1 MPTPNPFD
9 PVQQPQQPVSQPQQR
24 ANPFDPPIQQAPN
37 AQAQAQPAVGSQD
50 WLAQGTAH
58 NINWAAGA
66 PSQNFMSVGQ
76 TDKGEPIYG
85 DGIPGWGRR
94 TFARLFDPAQHNEG
108 VDYQKQAEIKQQ
120 AAQAANQWAKD
131 NPGHDDFKEYVAAY
145 NQTSLLNQD
154 RIKNQGVLPVV
165 TSEVLN
171 ATKTVVMD
179 GVLTAIQAG
188 TWAVRKTL
196 SMAQSTE
203 DIANT
208 TSTMPEWK
216 PQTSD
221 NKTVNS
227 LFGLAQNLNPA
238 ANSYNI
244 LRYSQSRFD
253 KGDVVGGVVA
263 GALSV
268 LGLAGPIG
276 GKVGEALAGAVGYL
290 SDSDREKAIVA
301 RDLAGS
307 DMIYTQMWDAQVKS
321 EIQRELDSGQSL
333 SNIQE
338 KYANPWVEF
347 AGGLIDPL
355 IAIHGPDKIASE
367 AALYWKPAIKGF
379 DEVLSALGKVTGDA
393 EATKAIGGLIAHVTD
408 AIGERGAILNDL
420 AKNGHSL
427 LDLTADGKAFVQGR
441 ESGNFV
447 RMVVGNYAEHP
458 EEATNV
464 FGQLVKVAT
473 GTAEEQNAALA
484 YVMRSKVAKQ
494 AFSQAGVNTMAL
506 FRNMLSDGA
515 GGFNTG
521 EKFLASLSK
530 VMEEGATNGEK
541 TAALAEHVAGLMHS
555 ASSDL
560 FPSVSKL
567 RDAEQLAKAGG
578 VVDEATKALAQ
589 QYGELPGYVRA
600 LNNTLSRD
608 SAVGKTYA
616 TFNKF
621 FAGVY
626 MGLSP
631 AFAMRNALNNT
642 FTVFAD
648 AGAMTAGRSFVG
660 QLETGANVFK
670 AQVESMLTGKKFE
683 SIYKAGATH
692 QRALDSIVKMLGAL
706 PESAMAERTLST
718 ELGSAAGVLAASGG
732 AEHAAKSILMADTI
746 TREMDRALRS
756 GALPAIDEMTKAG
769 WSNAEVYRL
778 HDLIRQHYGNTAK
791 AMEQFTKEMAQT
803 GGHIELWRTI
813 QPTEKILGFLS
824 SGVVGMRD
832 HFNELRNGKFNSP
845 EEFSAAKEAL
855 YNSIAE
861 AKGMA
866 QDELARVADNSTE
879 AKIIDGVTTGLK
891 GKEGEVV
898 DSGFNHM
905 AATLRQ
911 ARTEVY
917 DTVGKAIDSIQ
928 AATPEL
934 QAQKDLANKALR
946 ELQTQDF
953 KAGDGVAK
961 HLDGFRDILFNAVN
975 NVKSGKLSL
984 EEATKLIDGAAPV
997 GSTVKFADFASPKLF
1012 DQQSKYYRA
1021 LASESWGTFNKTQA
1035 QQAEVILKSVGG
1047 DTALLEKAYNT
1058 MGEGF
1063 RLSDAFVQG
1072 KGETE
1077 AISSALKGGLTPD
1090 QQVQGAVNDLFKQ
1103 AQDAGWDRPKNAL
1116 LNAVNNDWLT
1126 AHPGEEN
1133 KFTSL
1138 AEAYQATGRKGQLIK
1153 DSVSAEGRGV
1163 DLKKFNTFTGDATRR
1178 MRDNVKVNLDNLTPE
1193 DATTKYIKELKD
1205 DIFKQADIS
1214 VKPMLSHD
1222 PNTPEK
1228 ALLKVMNDLTGKSY
1242 NTIYE
1247 ATPRELVETLDHAG
1261 IKVNLTRASDQALI
1275 GSQLPS
1281 ALASDTPAWK
1291 AGLESVSK
1299 YQASYGGT
1307 EGLFVKSQKTA
1318 EDIAAEAEKF
1328 KVNRPII
1335 DGAGQHSVPKGIT
1348 ANLDGFKAELD
1359 AYEKKVLDSW
1369 GQLGEKGGATQGKAA
1384 AWKQYA
1390 NVVEQ
1395 RMVDARA
1402 NAQRIAEEK
1411 AKFAMHLY
1419 GDKTYL
1425 DHATAMVMPYHYW
1438 YGRTYTNWMQ
1448 RMAAN
1453 PAMVAAYAKYRV
1465 AMEQAHAGMPEWYK
1479 YNLSTNDLPGI
1490 HTDNPL
1496 YFNLEATLNPLNGLT
1511 GVDFTDPKK
1520 RVDWLSRSMDDL
1532 GKFGPS
1538 TFTPLNWLVAAS
1550 LHAKGEDDAATRWGG
1565 RLFPQTAS
1573 IKAIMALPHTLGG
1586 PALQG
1591 PTIGEYGKNNEYDPM
1606 VSLFSGGLDPY
1617 ERNRVGRALGS
1628 MIDGQQITQAQA
1640 IDAAHAQSGPLW
1652 DAAVQAAT
1660 DQRSG
1665 GQVASFFLGVGFKAR
1680 NPSDIQI
1687 DNFYT
1692 EYGMLTQARS
1702 NIPPD
1707 QYRQAMTQLGEKYK
1721 FMDTVLISRK
1731 ATDDSNTAYAYN
1743 VIGRIPP
1750 GQSGDLYKTVGITN
1764 DMVSRFYDDKG
1775 TFRNWTPADISRFMS
1790 GVSDLGA
1797 LLAVPDYSTK
1807 SEWNDARTQ
1816 YGKMSKALE
1825 SQYGSD
1831 ISNKIDAF
1839 FQTPKDGQD
1848 TYMALHPE
1856 VKAALDTKSGLMSQ
1870 DPLLYKYYGGLETVN
1885 RFYKSQMY
1893 AALDKE
1899 FGADIQMKWNEYY
1912 AKQLISTKDANA
1924 YKRQHPELS
1933 AWSKRKT
1940 AWEDAILR
1948 AGARVASYMPDAPQI
1963 PVRSDFQPQGAT
1975 QANLQQVAQTAPVHQ
1990 WADYQKMLGSDA
2002 LSRLVLDH
2010 WMSGSRLSSAA
2021 RSQMDYLAPKY
2032 GYPDGDAFMQAIGI
2046 SLYQAQGAQQ
2056 TGN

>member
-9 PVQQPQQPVSQPQQR
+9 PVQQPQQQGPQPQAPQ
-24 ANPFDPPIQQAPN
+24 ANPFDPPVQQTG
-37 AQAQAQPAVGSQD
+37 AQVQAQPAVGTQE
-50 WLAQGTAH
+50 WLTQGTQH
-58 NINWAAGA
+58 NWDWTVGA
-66 PSQNFMSVGQ
+66 PSKNFMSVGQ

-94 TFARLFDPAQHNEG
+94 TFARLFDPAQHSEG
-108 VDYQKQAEIKQQ
+108 IDYKKQAEIKQQ
-120 AAQAANQWAKD
+120 AAQAADQWAKD
-131 NPGHDDFKEYVAAY
+131 NPGHDNFKDYVAAY
-145 NQTSLLNQD
+145 NQTTLLNKE
-154 RIKNQGVLPVV
+154 RIQTQGVLPVV
-165 TSEVLN
+165 TSEALN

-179 GVLTAIQAG
+179 GVLTVIQAG

-208 TSTMPEWK
+208 SSSMPEWK
-216 PQTSD
+216 PYTTD
-221 NKTVNS
+221 NETVNS
-227 LFGLAQNLNPA
+227 LFNAAQSLNPA

-244 LRYSQSRFD
+244 LRYSQTRFD
-253 KGDVVGGVVA
+253 KGDVVGGVVT
-263 GALSV
+263 GALSLLSIV
-268 LGLAGPIG
+268 GG
-276 GKVGEALAGAVGYL
+276 GKVGEVLAGAVGYL
-290 SDSDREKAIVA
+290 TDSDREKAVVA

-321 EIQRELDSGQSL
+321 EIQRALDSGESL
-333 SNIQE
+333 SSVQE
-338 KYANPWVEF
+338 KYTNPWVEF
-347 AGGLIDPL
+347 VGGLVDPL
-355 IAIHGPDKIASE
+355 VLVHGPDKIAGE

-393 EATKAIGGLIAHVTD
+393 EATKAIGGLITHVTS
-408 AIGERGAILNDL
+408 AIGERGAVLNDL
-420 AKNGHSL
+420 AKNGHGL

-447 RMVVGNYAEHP
+447 RLIVGNYAEHP
-458 EEATNV
+458 EEATSIL
-464 FGQLVKVAT
+464 GQLVKVAT
-473 GTAEEQNAALA
+473 GTVEEQNSALA

-541 TAALAEHVAGLMHS
+541 TAALAEHVAGMMRG
-555 ASSDL
+555 ASDEL

-567 RDAEQLAKAGG
+567 RDADVLAKAGG
-578 VVDEATKALAQ
+578 TVSDATKALAQ
-589 QYGELPGYVRA
+589 QYGELPGYVRT
-600 LNNTLSRD
+600 LNNVLSRD

-642 FTVFAD
+642 FTIFAD

-718 ELGSAAGVLAASGG
+718 ELGSATGVLAASGG

-769 WSNAEVYRL
+769 WSNTEVYRL
-778 HDLIRQHYGNTAK
+778 HDLIRQNYGNTEK
-791 AMEQFTKEMAQT
+791 AMAQFTKEMVQT

-813 QPTEKILGFLS
+813 QPTEKMLGFLS
-824 SGVVGMRD
+824 SGAVAMRE
-832 HFNELRNGKFNSP
+832 HFNELRNAKFSSP
-845 EEFSAAKEAL
+845 EDFSAAKEAL

-861 AKGMA
+861 ARGMS

-879 AKIIDGVTTGLK
+879 AKIIDGVTQGLK

-934 QAQKDLANKALR
+934 QGQKDLANKALR

-961 HLDGFRDILFNAVN
+961 QLDNFRDVLFNAVN
-975 NVKSGKLSL
+975 NVKSGKLSP
-984 EEATKLIDGAAPV
+984 EEAAKLIDGAAPV
-997 GSTVKFADFASPKLF
+997 GSTVKFSDFTSPKIF

-1021 LASESWGTFNKTQA
+1021 LASESWGTFNKIQA

-1047 DTALLEKAYNT
+1047 DPALLEKAYNT

-1072 KGETE
+1072 KGEAE
-1077 AISSALKGGLTPD
+1077 AISSALKGNLTPE

-1116 LNAVNNDWLT
+1116 LNAVNDDWLT
-1126 AHPGEEN
+1126 AHPGESN
-1133 KFTSL
+1133 KFTTL
-1138 AEAYQATGRKGQLIK
+1138 AEAYGATGRKGELIREAA
-1153 DSVSAEGRGV
+1153 SAEGRGV
-1163 DLKKFNTFTGDATRR
+1163 DLAKFNAVPDAAARR
-1178 MRDNVKVNLDNLTPE
+1178 MRDNVKVTLENLTPE
-1193 DATTKYIKELKD
+1193 DATAKYLKELKD
-1205 DIFKQADIS
+1205 DILKQAEIS
-1214 VKPMLSHD
+1214 VKPMLTHD

-1228 ALLKVMNDLTGKSY
+1228 SLLDVLNKSGKKY
-1242 NTIYE
+1242 KNLYD
-1247 ATPRELVETLDHAG
+1247 ATPQELVQALKDYG
-1261 IKVNLTRASDQALI
+1261 GKRIDLTRASDQALI
-1275 GSQLPS
+1275 NSQSSEVASELPSWAAGMEKAGKYREAYGGSQGLYS
-1281 ALASDTPAWK
+1281 SDA
-1291 AGLESVSK
+1291 
-1299 YQASYGGT
+1299 
-1307 EGLFVKSQKTA
+1307 VKSA
-1318 EDIAAEAEKF
+1318 EEVAAQAEKL
-1328 KVNRPII
+1328 KAARPII
-1335 DGAGQHSVPKGIT
+1335 DGAGQHSIPKGIA

-1359 AYEKKVLDSW
+1359 DWEKKVVDSW
-1369 GQLGEKGGATQGKAA
+1369 GQLGERGGATQPKAA

-1390 NVVEQ
+1390 NVVER

-1479 YNLSTNDLPGI
+1479 YNLSTNDLPGV

-1573 IKAIMALPHTLGG
+1573 IKAIMALPHAMGG

-1591 PTIGEYGKNNEYDPM
+1591 PTIGAYGKYNEYDPM
-1606 VSLFSGGLDPY
+1606 VSLFSGGLDDY
-1617 ERNRVGRALGS
+1617 ERNRVGRALGW
-1628 MIDGQQITQAQA
+1628 MVDQGQITQAQGQE
-1640 IDAAHAQSGPLW
+1640 AAHTKSGPLW
-1652 DAAVQAAT
+1652 DAAVQSAT

-1707 QYRQAMTQLGEKYK
+1707 AYRQAMTQLGEKYK

-1750 GQSGDLYKTVGITN
+1750 GQSDGLYKTVGITN

-1775 TFRNWTPADISRFMS
+1775 TFKNWTPADINRFMS

-1797 LLAVPDYSTK
+1797 LLAVPDYGVKT
-1807 SEWNDARTQ
+1807 EWNDARAQ
-1816 YGKMSKALE
+1816 YGKMNKAIQ
-1825 SQYGSD
+1825 SQYGDD
-1831 ISNKIDAF
+1831 ILDKMDAF
-1839 FQTPKDGQD
+1839 FQTPKAGQD

-1856 VKAALDTKSGLMSQ
+1856 VREALTARSGIMKD
-1870 DPLLYKYYGGLETVN
+1870 DPLLYKYYGGLESVN

-1899 FGADIQMKWNEYY
+1899 FGDDIQMKWNEYY
-1912 AKQLISTKDANA
+1912 AKQLVSTKDANL
-1924 YKRQHPELS
+1924 YKKQHPELA
-1933 AWSKRKT
+1933 AWSKRK
-1940 AWEDAILR
+1940 AVYEESILR
-1948 AGARVASYMPDAPQI
+1948 AGARIASYMPDAPQI
-1963 PVRSDFQPQGAT
+1963 QVRPDFQPQGTT
-1975 QANLQQVAQTAPVHQ
+1975 QENLQQVAQTAPVHQ

-2010 WMSGSRLSSAA
+2010 WLNGDKLSSAA
-2021 RSQMDYLAPKY
+2021 ESQLEYLAPKY
-2032 GYPDGDAFMQAIGI
+2032 GYSDGDAFMQAIGI
-2046 SLYQAQGAQQ
+2046 SLYQAQGAQ